1 MPLERRPFKF
11 QSRIWSRLLKF
22 SPGSFENLPA
32 SRFGFQLE
40 ASGIQLDFYSWN
52 LSCGCGNLHASKALP
67 SASAGVNEKNLR
79 GFKLRLA
86 SSRPD
91 GRHSALSYWQFGV
104 SKELRYLAPSE
115 VVRRKRK
122 FRFPELEGPVEA
134 RNAQKSL
141 FLNAPKFKRRT
152 AELEFPS
159 CTEPHG
165 AKDSPQ
171 T

>member
-1 MPLERRPFKF
+1 M
-11 QSRIWSRLLKF
+11 
-22 SPGSFENLPA
+22 
-32 SRFGFQLE
+32 
-40 ASGIQLDFYSWN
+40 
-52 LSCGCGNLHASKALP
+52 HASKALP

-86 SSRPD
+86 SPRPD

-152 AELEFPS
+152 AEPKIPPAPNRTARRIVRKPKDGQPAAFCFELSETRELQLLETRNENFEQPFLLFQLTPRKWES
-159 CTEPHG
+159 RSR
-165 AKDSPQ
+165 SPAFVPDL
-171 T
+171 